1 MFKAIF
7 EYIPKKRIVA
17 DFIFAIVFTIF
28 ECYFVTILAEM
39 TGSAISNNDGFIKLI
54 FFYFIYLIS
63 WELSEYLGD
72 INTCMSS
79 TDIENNIGYYY
90 FEKLYHIEPSILKK
104 NNTGYISG
112 LTHKLVGY
120 KNDIYRQLIIFVPI
134 TMGYIIY
141 FAYQLLKYH
150 YTFSLL
156 LIILCILS
164 TSIKIIGNKIAKKSV
179 DEITLAEANRNKL
192 YTDTIININTAQKMQ
207 AKNFFLDKFKQEANI
222 CTKKTFE
229 WIRLD
234 EAFFC
239 LFKLIM
245 HLFCPLSLLILYFLP
260 NGTIDNM
267 PTFLS
272 LIGLLSVKLAHTTK
286 GIATALVYYQK
297 FKSTYDK
304 LEELTKSDNYRKEI
318 EQGSFYKAELKD
330 IVYSYKMDL
339 EDVSKNVTIKIDN
352 FLLNKGDKI
361 CVHGESGQGKT
372 TLLHLLSNEIQN
384 TNVYINDKNTE
395 TRLDCVFI
403 SQDTEIFDMSL
414 RDNLLLGK
422 QVSDEILL
430 EYIEAVG
437 LKDWFNKQK
446 DGLDTLLGERGVF
459 VSTGQRQRFNLI
471 RGLLIQDKEVY
482 LLDEPTSNVDEDTEE
497 KMINLIN
504 KVLYNKTV

>member
-1 MFKAIF
+1 MIKAIF
-7 EYIPKKRIVA
+7 EYIPKKRVIA
-17 DFIFAIVFTIF
+17 DFIFAIVFTLF
-28 ECYFVTILAEM
+28 ECYFVTILADM
-39 TGSAISNNDGFIKLI
+39 TGTTISNNNGFIKLI
-54 FFYFIYLIS
+54 FFYFIYLIL

-134 TMGYIIY
+134 TIGYIIY

-150 YTFSLL
+150 YAFSLL

-245 HLFCPLSLLILYFLP
+245 HLFCPL
-260 NGTIDNM
+260 
-267 PTFLS
+267 
-272 LIGLLSVKLAHTTK
+272 
-286 GIATALVYYQK
+286 
-297 FKSTYDK
+297 
-304 LEELTKSDNYRKEI
+304 
-318 EQGSFYKAELKD
+318 
-330 IVYSYKMDL
+330 
-339 EDVSKNVTIKIDN
+339 
-352 FLLNKGDKI
+352 
-361 CVHGESGQGKT
+361 
-372 TLLHLLSNEIQN
+372 
-384 TNVYINDKNTE
+384 
-395 TRLDCVFI
+395 
-403 SQDTEIFDMSL
+403 
-414 RDNLLLGK
+414 
-422 QVSDEILL
+422 
-430 EYIEAVG
+430 
-437 LKDWFNKQK
+437 
-446 DGLDTLLGERGVF
+446 
-459 VSTGQRQRFNLI
+459 
-471 RGLLIQDKEVY
+471 
-482 LLDEPTSNVDEDTEE
+482 
-497 KMINLIN
+497 
-504 KVLYNKTV
+504 